1 MAKKLIH
8 KEQESSHSVPDK
20 TDINKKLMLEAL
32 VNNLGIVSKSCE
44 AINISRDTHY
54 RWLKDDKDYCDAV
67 TAINERSIDIA
78 EGQLFNLMMG
88 AKKQVVTNTG
98 RVVEIKDAPNAT
110 AIIFYLKTKGKH
122 RGYIERTEQEVVVHE
137 TISDIN
143 FVIKRRLDE

>member
-54 RWLKDDKDYCDAV
+54 RWLKDDKEYCESV
-67 TAINERSIDIA
+67 SAISERSIDFA

-88 AKKQVVTNTG
+88 AKKQVVTNQG
-98 RVVEIKDAPNAT
+98 NIVEIKDAPNAT
-110 AIIFYLKTKGKH
+110 AIIFYLKTKGKN
-122 RGYIERTEQEVVVHE
+122 RGYIERIETELSVAES
-137 TISDIN
+137 ISN
-143 FVIKRRLDE
+143 FAFAIKRMGE